1 MATTREL
8 LDFVYGERGAGV
20 DGRLESLMNRYREHV
35 STPDGFTG
43 GAIPLDESDS
53 IMIAYGDSFH
63 GDDAPPLSWLLR
75 FLEEQAE
82 GVVSGVHVLPF
93 SPYSSDDGFSVID
106 YREVNPDLG
115 GWDEIEAIADEF
127 VLMVDLVLNH
137 CSAQGPWFQAFLRDE
152 EPYNRYFITVPE
164 GTDVS
169 SVVRPRAHPL
179 LTPFETA
186 AGTKHVWTTF
196 SADQVDLDFSNPDVL
211 LEMMDV
217 FLGYIARGARVV
229 RLDAIAYLWKELGT
243 GCIHLPQ
250 THAIVKLMRAIV
262 EEVAPWVVI
271 ITETNVPHEEN
282 ISYFGSGDDE
292 AHMVYNF
299 SLPPLTL
306 DAFLRGDATHLQ
318 SWARTLATGSRQTT
332 FFNFL
337 ASHDG
342 IGLLPAKGILSDE
355 DVAAI
360 IETVKER
367 GGRISYKSTPDGEV
381 PYEMNVNYLSAIAP
395 AALPASQRAAVFL
408 AAQSIMLALAGTPGI
423 YYHSLIGS
431 ENWQEGVAEIGHNR
445 TINRRK
451 LDYEALAAE
460 LADPE
465 TLRATVLEGFKVA
478 LRARAGSPA
487 FHPSA
492 SQRILAAPAPVF
504 AVLRGERDAQGRE
517 PDAST
522 PRARVLC
529 LVNVADE
536 EAEVSFTDGELGL
549 GEEKGFRELLTGD
562 YVYPSRDDGNRV
574 SIELEPYEV
583 LWLAY

>member
-1 MATTREL
+1 MSTTTREL
-8 LDFVYGERGAGV
+8 LEFIYGETGGEV
-20 DGRLESLMNRYREHV
+20 DERLDAVMNRYREHL
-35 STPDGFTG
+35 STPDGFER
-43 GAIPLDESDS
+43 GAIPLEERDS
-53 IMIAYGDSFH
+53 IMIAYGDSFR
-63 GDDAPPLSWLLR
+63 GDDGPPLEYLLR
-75 FLEEQAE
+75 FLDDEAE

-106 YREVNPDLG
+106 YREVDPELG
-115 GWDEIEAIADEF
+115 SWDEIEAIADEF

-164 GTDVS
+164 ATDVS

-179 LTPFETA
+179 LTPFETD
-186 AGTKHVWTTF
+186 AGTKYVWTTF

-217 FLGYIARGARVV
+217 FLGYIARGACVV

-243 GCIHLPQ
+243 SCIHLPQ
-250 THAIVKLMRAIV
+250 THAVVKLMRAIV

-306 DAFLRGDATHLQ
+306 DAFLRGDASYLQ
-318 SWARTLATGSRQTT
+318 KWAATLATGSRTTT

-342 IGLLPAKGILSDE
+342 IGLLPAKGILSGEQVD
-355 DVAAI
+355 AM
-360 IETVKER
+360 IETVQQR
-367 GGRISYKSTPDGEV
+367 GGRISYKSTPDGEI
-381 PYEMNVNYLSAIAP
+381 PYEMNVNYLSAIANE
-395 AALPASQRAAVFL
+395 ALPDEQRAAVFL
-408 AAQSIMLALAGTPGI
+408 AAQSIMLALAGVPGI

-431 ENWQEGVAEIGHNR
+431 ENWQEGVEETGHNR
-445 TINRRK
+445 TINRMK
-451 LDYEALAAE
+451 LDYDE
-460 LADPE
+460 LSARVNEPD
-465 TLRATVLEGFKVA
+465 TLRSIVFEGYKGY
-478 LRARAGSPA
+478 LRSRASSPA

-492 SQRILAAPAPVF
+492 SQRIMETPPEVF
-504 AVLRGERDAQGRE
+504 AVLRGERDAAGDE
-517 PDAST
+517 SDE
-522 PRARVLC
+522 RVLC
-529 LVNVADE
+529 LVNVSEE
-536 EAEVSFTDGELGL
+536 EAEVSFTDADLGL
-549 GEEKGFRELLTGD
+549 GEEKGFRDLVSGD
-562 YVYPSRDDGNRV
+562 YVFPSRDHGNRV
-574 SIELEPYEV
+574 SLELEPYEV
-583 LWLAY
+583 LWLRF

>member
-1 MATTREL
+1 MREL
-8 LDFVYGERGAGV
+8 LESVYAERAAETEE
-20 DGRLESLMNRYREHV
+20 RLEALLNRYREEL
-35 STPDGFTG
+35 SAPEGFERG
-43 GAIPLDESDS
+43 GIPLEERDS

-63 GDDAPPLSWLLR
+63 GPDGSPLSYLLR
-75 FLEEQAE
+75 FLDEEAE

-115 GWDEIEAIADEF
+115 TWEEIEAIGAEF
-127 VLMVDLVLNH
+127 VLMADLVLNH

-164 GTDVS
+164 DADVS

-179 LTPFETA
+179 LTPFESA

-196 SADQVDLDFSNPDVL
+196 SADQVDLDFSNTDVL

-217 FLGYIARGARVV
+217 FLGYIARGARVI

-243 GCIHLPQ
+243 SCIHLPQ

-262 EEVAPWVVI
+262 EDVAPWVVI

-282 ISYFGSGDDE
+282 ISYFGEGNDE

-306 DAFLRGDATHLQ
+306 DAFLRGDASHLQ
-318 SWARTLATGSRQTT
+318 GWASSLATGSRDTS

-342 IGLLPAKGILSDE
+342 IGLLPAKGILEPDQV
-355 DVAAI
+355 DAMIAA
-360 IETVKER
+360 VKER
-367 GGRISYKSTPDGEV
+367 GGRISYKSTPDGEI

-395 AALPASQRAAVFL
+395 ALLPDAQRASIFL

-431 ENWQEGVAEIGHNR
+431 ENWEEGVDETGHNR

-451 LDYEALAAE
+451 LEVEE
-460 LADPE
+460 LSGELNEPQ
-465 TLRATVLEGFKVA
+465 TLRNIVFEGYKDF
-478 LRARAGSPA
+478 LRARAASSA

-492 SQRILAAPAPVF
+492 SQRILESPASVL
-504 AVLRGERDAQGRE
+504 AILRGEQNAAGDPGDE
-517 PDAST
+517 
-522 PRARVLC
+522 RVLC
-529 LVNVADE
+529 LVNVSDAE
-536 EAEVSFTDGELGL
+536 TEVSFTDGDLAL
-549 GEEKGFRELLTGD
+549 GEEKGFRDLLSGD
-562 YVYPSRDDGNRV
+562 YVFPSRDNGNRV
-574 SIELEPYEV
+574 SLVLEPYETV
-583 LWLAY
+583 WLRF